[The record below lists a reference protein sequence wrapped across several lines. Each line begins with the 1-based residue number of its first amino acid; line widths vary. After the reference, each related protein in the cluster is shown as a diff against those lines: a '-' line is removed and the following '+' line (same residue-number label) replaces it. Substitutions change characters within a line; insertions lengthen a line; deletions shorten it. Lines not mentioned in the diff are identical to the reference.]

1 MEMQKS
7 VIFLK
12 KSFRIN
18 MLKMKKYLKVRDHCL
33 YTREYRGA
41 AHSMR
46 NLMYSVPKEILID
59 FYNGSNYDYHFI
71 IKE

>member
-1 MEMQKS
+1 
-7 VIFLK
+7 
-12 KSFRIN
+12 
-18 MLKMKKYLKVRDHCL
+18 MKKYLKVRDHCL